1 MAGPPPFA
9 LVRAA
14 RLPIAVGAALA
25 LADASVVTLALPE
38 ILAELDTTVEGLAA
52 VIGVYT
58 VVLAVAV
65 LVAIPARRAL
75 GSRITGALGMLLFAV
90 ASVLCGVSDTLTGL
104 LVWRGVQAVGA
115 GLGLLAA
122 FELLDRGSGGG
133 AGDRT
138 VAAARPGTDD
148 RDDVPRRRSAP
159 LWVAAAIF
167 GTAIGPALG
176 GALTQ
181 AFDWRAIFLAQ
192 APFGLLAAAACLVP
206 QRSSATGSEEGDGAA
221 DGGTS
226 GAGPGAAD
234 APAWRLDGT
243 SARGTG
249 TAPAGGSS
257 PAGPSSTWPVPPARG
272 ARSTA
277 RPAGHEDPTRVFGT
291 GEDDTLIDPA
301 GGPRRASDPDGP

>member
-1 MAGPPPFA
+1 MAGPPPSA

-52 VIGVYT
+52 IIGVYT
-58 VVLAVAV
+58 VVLAAAV

-75 GSRITGALGMLLFAV
+75 GSRATGALGMLLFAV
-90 ASVLCGVSDTLTGL
+90 ASVMCGVSDGLTGL
-104 LVWRGVQAVGA
+104 LVSRGIQAVGA
-115 GLGLLAA
+115 AFGLLAA
-122 FELLDRGSGGG
+122 FELLDRGAGGG
-133 AGDRT
+133 APRHRP
-138 VAAARPGTDD
+138 AA
-148 RDDVPRRRSAP
+148 

-206 QRSSATGSEEGDGAA
+206 QRPTPGRAGADGATGRHGSPAGDPPADGRSEDCDAGRRSGST
-221 DGGTS
+221 GGTS
-226 GAGPGAAD
+226 DRTTGRAGAE
-234 APAWRLDGT
+234 R
-243 SARGTG
+243 
-249 TAPAGGSS
+249 
-257 PAGPSSTWPVPPARG
+257 
-272 ARSTA
+272 
-277 RPAGHEDPTRVFGT
+277 
-291 GEDDTLIDPA
+291 
-301 GGPRRASDPDGP
+301 